1 VSAAAPTEPVL
12 TGAPASAPKRG
23 PWRDAWLRMRRN
35 RMAVACGIIFIG
47 IVLFSVVGPWIVGST
62 WGYTFDKMNVHYGP
76 HGPSWSHWFGTD
88 ALGRDLMVRVME
100 GGRIALLVGL
110 VASLVATVIGVAYGA
125 ISGYAG
131 GAVDGV
137 MMRVVDTM
145 YALPFLVLI
154 IAVQSM
160 LSDKVKDP
168 IWKLTLMFM
177 ILGATGWLTIARIVR
192 GQVLSL
198 KQREF
203 VEAARAVGA
212 GSGRILFRHIVPNTV
227 GPVIVYATASIPG
240 VMLAEAFLSYLG
252 LGIQPPYSSWGSLLS
267 TGADQMLVYP
277 WMLLAPGVVMAL
289 TILSLN
295 FLGDGLRDAL
305 DPQTRK
311 V

>member
-1 VSAAAPTEPVL
+1 MSGAPIL
-12 TGAPASAPKRG
+12 TGVTATAPKRG
-23 PWRDAWLRMRRN
+23 PWLDAWLRMRRN
-35 RMAVACGIIFIG
+35 RMAVVCGVIFLG
-47 IVLFSVVGPWIVGST
+47 VVVFSLLGPILVEHT

-76 HGPSWSHWFGTD
+76 HGPSAAHWFGTD
-88 ALGRDLMVRVME
+88 ALGRDLMVRVML

-110 VASLVATVIGVAYGA
+110 VATLVATFIGVIYGA

-131 GAVDGV
+131 GAVNGV
-137 MMRVVDTM
+137 MMRVVDMM

-168 IWKLTLMFM
+168 IWKLTLMFV

-252 LGIQPPYSSWGSLLS
+252 LGVQPPYSSWGGLLS
-267 TGADQMLVYP
+267 TGSEQMLVYP
-277 WMLLAPGVVMAL
+277 WMLVAPGVVMAV